1 MYPYENL
8 DSVCEWYFKVKGS
21 RKGINPFI
29 NAAKEVGSKTNSGAY
44 IFKDEQA
51 LFRVFQRFLG
61 EELKAKK
68 INSFGELLQY
78 VC

>member
-1 MYPYENL
+1 MYPYEKL
-8 DSVCEWYFKVKGS
+8 DSVCEWYYKIKGS
-21 RKGINPFI
+21 NKGINPFI
-29 NAAKEVGSKTNSGAY
+29 NAAKEVGTKERGAY
-44 IFKDEQA
+44 LFKDEPA
-51 LFRVFQRFLG
+51 LFEVFQRFLG